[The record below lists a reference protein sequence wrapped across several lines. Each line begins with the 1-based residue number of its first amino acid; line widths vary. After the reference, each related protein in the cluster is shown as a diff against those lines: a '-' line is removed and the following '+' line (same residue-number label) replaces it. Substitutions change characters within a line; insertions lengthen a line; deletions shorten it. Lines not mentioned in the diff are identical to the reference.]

1 MGIKFLKKIFGTKNE
16 RILKGMAPV
25 VAAVADLEPQMKALS
40 EEGLLELTPKF
51 RERLAGGEPLDD
63 LLPEAFA
70 AVREASRRTTGMR
83 HYDVQIQGGIGLH
96 QGMISE
102 MKTGEGKTLVATLA
116 LYLNALELDPKDPSR
131 GMGVHL
137 VTVNDYLAQRD
148 AEWMSPIYNSLG
160 MSVGVIVHGLSDPER
175 QASYACDITYG
186 TNNEFG
192 FDYLRDNMKFSL
204 EDMSHR
210 HYEFGVNKEGQNKV
224 FHYAIVDEVDSILID
239 EARTPLIISGPA
251 EESTDVYYK
260 VNGIVPVLRKDEDFL
275 VDEKGH
281 SVTLTESGV
290 DKVEKRLSV
299 RNLYDGENV
308 ELVHHVY
315 QALKA
320 HTLFRRD
327 VNYVIE
333 DGKIVIVDEF
343 TGRKM
348 PGRRWSDGLHQA
360 VEAKEGL
367 KILEENQ
374 TLATITFQNY
384 FRMYRKLAGMTG
396 TADTEA
402 EEFARTYDLDVL
414 VVPTNQDMVRDDA
427 EDVVYKSDRAKFMA
441 VQEDIKDC
449 YSRGQPVLVGTTSVE
464 KSELVSRLLKRE
476 KIPHHVLNA
485 KNHGLEAQIIIQA
498 GRKGAVT
505 ISTNMAG
512 RGTDIILGGNAE
524 GLARSQSESEESE
537 KYEDLL
543 KDFQQKCNVE
553 REAVLAAGGLRVIGT
568 ERHESRRVDNQ
579 LRGRAG
585 RQGDP
590 GSSRFYLSLDDDL
603 MRIFGGD
610 TIKNIMERLSVP
622 DDEPIVHKWV
632 TKAIETAQ
640 KRVEGRNFEI
650 RKNLLEYDNVM
661 NQQRQTIYGLRHRVL
676 EGSEIHDMVLNAVEQ
691 VAYMM
696 LDRHCPEGIN
706 PEEWEWDA
714 LASEVKNSLRVE
726 MDIESLSQEPEKIVT
741 GLSGKLHD
749 AYNDKEGLVV
759 ERLVDSRLPPPVDEE
774 LEGFDKEAWE
784 SDRVKVTEG
793 VVESWRAYEAER
805 YLRAIDSLWKNHLYA
820 MDHLKE
826 GVYLEA
832 YAQKDPKIIYKK
844 QGYELFKNLLDLI
857 NESVVETLF
866 RVEVQGDLDME
877 RVHRRRQQVAMHYGR
892 GAMPE
897 TPAGPQEQAPQAQP
911 GAPPPG
917 EEEAQSQVVRE
928 GAKVGRNDPCPC
940 GSGKKYKKCCL
951 PKHQAAGG

>member
-1 MGIKFLKKIFGTKNE
+1 MGLKFVRKMFGTRNE
-16 RILKGMAPV
+16 RILKKMQPT
-25 VAAVADLEPQMKALS
+25 VAAIADLEPRMKALS
-40 EEGLLELTPKF
+40 EDGLRDLGISF
-51 RERLAGGEPLDD
+51 RKRMVDGETMEDV
-63 LLPEAFA
+63 LPEVFA
-70 AVREASRRTTGMR
+70 AVREASWRTTGMR
-83 HYDVQIQGGIGLH
+83 HFDVQIMGGIAQHRGT
-96 QGMISE
+96 ISE
-102 MKTGEGKTLVATLA
+102 MKTGEGKTVVATLP
-116 LYLNALELDPKDPSR
+116 LVLNALEPNPDDPER

-137 VTVNDYLAQRD
+137 VTVNDYLARRD
-148 AEWMSPIYNSLG
+148 AEWMEPIYNMLG
-160 MSVGVIVHGLSDPER
+160 LTVGVIVHGLSDEQR

-204 EDMSHR
+204 SDMSHQ
-210 HYEFGVNKEGQNKV
+210 YYDFGVTKDGQRKV
-224 FHYAIVDEVDSILID
+224 FNYAIVDEVDSILID

-251 EESTDVYYK
+251 EESTEVYYT
-260 VNGIVPVLRKDEDFL
+260 VNGIVPVLRRDEDFL
-275 VDEKGH
+275 VDEKSH

-290 DKVEKRLSV
+290 DKVEKRLAV
-299 RNLYDGENV
+299 KNLYDGENV

-320 HTLFRRD
+320 HTLFKRD

-360 VEAKEGL
+360 VEAKEGM

-414 VVPTNQDMVRDDA
+414 VVPTNADMVRDDA
-427 EDVVYKSDRAKFMA
+427 QDVVYKDERAKFMA
-441 VQEDIKDC
+441 VLNDVKDC
-449 YSRGQPVLVGTTSVE
+449 YSRGQPVLVGTTSVD
-464 KSELVSRLLKRE
+464 KSELVSRLLTRS

-485 KNHGLEAQIIIQA
+485 KNHLLEAKIITQA

-512 RGTDIILGGNAE
+512 RGTDIVLGGNAE
-524 GLARSQSESEESE
+524 TLAKARAESEESE
-537 KYEDLL
+537 KYEGLL
-543 KDFQQKCNVE
+543 EDFKESCAVE
-553 REAVLAAGGLRVIGT
+553 RQEVLAANGLRVIGT

-579 LRGRAG
+579 LRGRSG

-610 TIKNIMERLSVP
+610 QIKSIMERLSVP
-622 DDEPIVHKWV
+622 DDEPIEHRWV
-632 TKAIETAQ
+632 TKAIESAQ

-661 NQQRQTIYGLRHRVL
+661 NQQRQTIYDLRHRVL
-676 EGSEIHDMVLNAVEQ
+676 KGTDIHNMVLNAVEQ
-691 VAYMM
+691 VSYMM
-696 LDRHCPEGIN
+696 LDNYCPEAVN
-706 PEEWEWDA
+706 PEEWDWDGMTNA
-714 LASEVKNSLRVE
+714 VEKSLRIKA
-726 MDIESLSQEPEKIVT
+726 DLKSLSEDPEGIGEGFVRFLRTAYEEKEERIV
-741 GLSGKLHD
+741 G
-749 AYNDKEGLVV
+749 GLV
-759 ERLVDSRLPPPVDEE
+759 EARLPTPADED
-774 LEGFDKEAWE
+774 LEEFDKDAWE
-784 SDRVKVTEG
+784 ADRAKVREG
-793 VVESWRAYEAER
+793 VIESWRAYEAER

-844 QGYELFKNLLDLI
+844 QGYELFKSLLDLI
-857 NESVVETLF
+857 NDSVVETLF
-866 RVEVQGDLDME
+866 RVEVRGDIDME
-877 RVHRRRQQVAMHYGR
+877 SNFRRRKQVAMHYGR
-892 GAMPE
+892 GDMPE
-897 TPAGPQEQAPQAQP
+897 VGDASADKSAAQAAQGGDGRQE
-911 GAPPPG
+911 
-917 EEEAQSQVVRE
+917 QVVRS
-928 GAKVGRNDPCPC
+928 GTKVGRNAPCPC

-951 PKHQAAGG
+951 PKHETAG

>member
-1 MGIKFLKKIFGTKNE
+1 MKIKFLKKIFGTKNE
-16 RILKGMAPV
+16 RILKGMQPV
-25 VAAVADLEPQMKALS
+25 VNAVAELEPTMQAMS
-40 EEGLLELTPKF
+40 EEELLGMTAAF
-51 RERLAGGEPLDD
+51 RRRLVDGEALDD

-70 AVREASRRTTGMR
+70 AVREASVRTTGMR
-83 HYDVQIQGGIGLH
+83 HYDVQIMGGIGLH
-96 QGMISE
+96 RGQISE

-116 LYLNALELDPKDPSR
+116 LYLNGLAPDPKDQSR

-137 VTVNDYLAQRD
+137 ITVNDYLAERD
-148 AEWMSPIYNSLG
+148 AEWMAPIYNSLG
-160 MSVGVIVHGLSDPER
+160 MDVGVIIHGLSDQQR
-175 QASYACDITYG
+175 QAAYACDITYG

-204 EDMSHR
+204 ADMAHR
-210 HYEFGVNKEGQNKV
+210 HYEFGTTPEGQHKV

-251 EESTDVYYK
+251 EESTEVYYK
-260 VNGIVPVLRKDEDFL
+260 VNGIVPVLRKDEDYL
-275 VDEKGH
+275 VDEKAH

-299 RNLYDGENV
+299 RNLYDGDNV

-320 HTLFRRD
+320 HTLFKRD

-333 DGKIVIVDEF
+333 EGKIVIVDEF

-384 FRMYRKLAGMTG
+384 FRMYQKLAGMTG

-414 VVPTNQDMVRDDA
+414 VVPTNQAMIRDDA
-427 EDVVYKSDRAKFMA
+427 EDVVYKTDRAKFMA
-441 VQEDIKDC
+441 VLEDVKDC
-449 YSRGQPVLVGTTSVE
+449 YQRGQPVLVGTTSVE
-464 KSELVSRLLKRE
+464 KSELVSRLLKKD

-485 KNHGLEAQIIIQA
+485 KNHTLEAQIIIQA
-498 GRKGAVT
+498 GRKAAVT

-524 GLARSQSESEESE
+524 GLARAQSQSEESV
-537 KYEDLL
+537 KYEELL
-543 KDFQQKCNVE
+543 GGFRQACAVE

-579 LRGRAG
+579 LRGRSG

-610 TIKNIMERLSVP
+610 TIKNIMEKLSVP

-640 KRVEGRNFEI
+640 KRVESRNFEI

-676 EGSEIHDMVLNAVEQ
+676 DGSEIHEMVLNAVEQ
-691 VAYMM
+691 VVYMM
-696 LDRHCPEGIN
+696 LDRYCPEAVN
-706 PEEWEWDA
+706 PEEWDWEA
-714 LASEVKNSLRVE
+714 LVTEAGSSLRV
-726 MDIESLSQEPEKIVT
+726 
-741 GLSGKLHD
+741 KLD
-749 AYNDKEGLVV
+749 QDVLEDGETEDVVDRLVGMLKEAYEAKEVALN
-759 ERLVDSRLPPPVDEE
+759 ERLVDNRLPPPTDED
-774 LEGFDKEAWE
+774 LEDFDKESWE
-784 SDRVKVTEG
+784 ADRAKILEG
-793 VVESWRAYEAER
+793 VRESWRAYEAER

-826 GVYLEA
+826 GVYLQA
-832 YAQKDPKIIYKK
+832 HAQKDPKIIYKK
-844 QGYELFKNLLDLI
+844 EGYELFKNLLDLI
-857 NESVVETLF
+857 NESVVQTMF
-866 RVEVQGDLDME
+866 RVEVQSDLDME
-877 RVHRRRQQVAMHYGR
+877 RVHRLRKQVAMHYGR

-897 TPAGPQEQAPQAQP
+897 TPTAQGQETAGVQADQGAQDDTP
-911 GAPPPG
+911 
-917 EEEAQSQVVRE
+917 SQVVR
-928 GAKVGRNDPCPC
+928 GGSKVGRNDPCPC

-951 PKHQAAGG
+951 QKHQAAG